1 MVSWMLASYSC
12 PPEPPTPHPRPSPD
26 PHPAPQTIPPHPP
39 APKTLPATLQKHRQQ
54 ITPLAPGTINSSASF
69 LGLILPIIADFNNND
84 SPLDY
89 TKLCDKRGR
98 ERQKDRQTGSHT
110 DRLTDR
116 LIDWQIGRLT
126 DWQIDWDMHMDGRT
140 ERLKR
145 DVGTTEV

>member
-1 MVSWMLASYSC
+1 MDEGGKVVGEESEKGINREDGELDARLLLLSPPC
-12 PPEPPTPHPRPSPD
+12 PHPPPTTPRPSPD
-26 PHPAPQTIPPHPP
+26 PPPRPQTIPPHPP
-39 APKTLPATLQKHRQQ
+39 APKTLPATLQNHRQQ

-89 TKLCDKRGR
+89 SKLCDKRGR

-116 LIDWQIGRLT
+116 LID
-126 DWQIDWDMHMDGRT
+126 
-140 ERLKR
+140 
-145 DVGTTEV
+145 